1 MKLLELN
8 LKNFGKFHN
17 KKLAFGDGIQ
27 LIYGENESGKST
39 IHTFIRSMLFGMER
53 GRGRAAGSDEFSKYE
68 PWENGN
74 YYSGEM
80 KIECEEKVFCLQR
93 NFDKY
98 SKSASLICET
108 DGEVLSVHHQM
119 TRGSKGRQ
127 DQESDDLGILLDG
140 LTAASYENT
149 LCIGQLLAGTNQ
161 ELSDELKNYAMNYY
175 VTGDSDIDFTSAKES
190 LLQKKKKLEKES
202 KGLLEEKQKKR
213 EEIAHESSYIW
224 RDMMHMDAE
233 IDSLKKEYQ
242 RMEEKESDQDHAWQ
256 EVRKQRVTDMIRPK
270 KWRIH
275 PIEII
280 AIILIDILSFY
291 FLPNPWK
298 AYVTVPIVIA
308 GIIYIWNRMKV
319 SKAEAGKSAGKEDG
333 SDEEESSREQIYWEY
348 EKLLKMRMEKQIE
361 YDNLQEKIRELDE
374 MNPDYLETE
383 RKVQAVALA
392 LNRLEEVS
400 KSMQTQLAAK
410 LNQRVSEIVSVI
422 TDGKYDRLTVDE
434 TLQMHIYHEGRMIS
448 LNQVS
453 RGTLEQIYFALRITA
468 AEILYQ
474 EEYPIILDDTFAFY
488 DEDRLRN
495 TLRWLSDSGK
505 QVLLF
510 TCHKREAQIMNEMGI
525 PYDRISLS
533 ND

>member
-39 IHTFIRSMLFGMER
+39 IHTFIKSMLFGMER
-53 GRGRAAGSDEFSKYE
+53 GRGRAAGNDEFSKYE

-80 KIECEEKVFCLQR
+80 KMECDEKVFCLRR

-108 DGEVLSVHHQM
+108 DGEILSVHNQM
-119 TRGSKGRQ
+119 ARGSKDKQKRV
-127 DQESDDLGILLDG
+127 SDDLEILLDG

-149 LCIGQLLAGTNQ
+149 LCIGQLRAGTNQ
-161 ELSDELKNYAMNYY
+161 DLCDELKNYATNYY
-175 VTGDSDIDFTSAKES
+175 VSGDSDIDFTAAKES
-190 LLQKKKKLEKES
+190 LLQKKKNLEKES

-233 IDSLKKEYQ
+233 IDSLKKEYEQ
-242 RMEEKESDQDHAWQ
+242 REKK
-256 EVRKQRVTDMIRPK
+256 EVRQDASNQEWRRQRLTDELRPK

-280 AIILIDILSFY
+280 GIILIDLLSFF

-298 AYVTVPIVIA
+298 AYVTVPLVIA
-308 GIIYIWNRMKV
+308 GILYIWNRMKV
-319 SKAEAGKSAGKEDG
+319 SKADAGKNAWEEDG
-333 SDEEESSREQIYWEY
+333 SDEDGTSREQIYWEY
-348 EKLLKMRMEKQIE
+348 EKLLKMRMEKQVE

-383 RKVQAVALA
+383 RKVQAVTLA

-400 KSMQTQLAAK
+400 KSMQTQLAIK

-434 TLQMHIYHEGRMIS
+434 SLQMHIYHEGKMIS

-453 RGTLEQIYFALRITA
+453 RGTLEQIYFALRIAA
-468 AEILYQ
+468 AEILYG

-510 TCHKREAQIMNEMGI
+510 TCHKREEQIMKEMGI